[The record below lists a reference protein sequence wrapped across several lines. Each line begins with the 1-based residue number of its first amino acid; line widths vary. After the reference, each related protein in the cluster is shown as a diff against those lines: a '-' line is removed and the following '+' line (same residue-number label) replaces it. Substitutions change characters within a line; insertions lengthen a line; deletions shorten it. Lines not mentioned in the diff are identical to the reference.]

1 MNKKNQENIFKKA
14 IQNLPILGILVEILF
29 NIERKLEVLEF
40 SEIVSCF
47 ISLQLIQYVQ
57 FSC

>member
-40 SEIVSCF
+40 SEIVCF